1 MCLHVEFVGQIR
13 PVQSFVFHAAHKSPA
28 VCKGPVTEQLQN
40 QMSGA
45 WVKFAYTGNPNHDGL
60 PDWLSCETE
69 HNCMAFG
76 DVTVLKRGNFDE
88 KL

>member
-1 MCLHVEFVGQIR
+1 
-13 PVQSFVFHAAHKSPA
+13 
-28 VCKGPVTEQLQN
+28 
-40 QMSGA
+40 MSGA